1 MRVFI
6 TGATGFIGS
15 AIVRRLVTAGHEVT
29 GLVRS
34 ANAAASLEAL
44 GARACR
50 GTIEDLHVL
59 RRAAV
64 AADGVI
70 HTAFFHALS
79 QASLGIRVR
88 ILFGGR
94 PRNIVERFTTAA
106 VGTERRAIETFGG
119 ALEARKGSLIIAFP
133 TMAMASG
140 RPALETDAADPGAV
154 GGLRA
159 QSEKAALDL
168 VATGVSAT
176 VVRLPPSVHDETRLG
191 LVTRLIEIARKKR
204 ISAYPG
210 DGNNRWAAVHR
221 LDASLL
227 FRLALES
234 GEAGARY
241 HAVAEE
247 SIPFRDIAET
257 IGRHLDVR
265 VVPLST
271 EDAARHFGWLAPFVS
286 ADNPVSSQTTRER
299 LGWEPRH
306 PQLMTDLMASLRDV
320 GR

>member
-15 AIVRRLVTAGHEVT
+15 AIVRTLVTAGHEVS

-34 ANAAASLEAL
+34 ANAAASLQAL
-44 GARACR
+44 GAGACH

-59 RRAAV
+59 RRAAN
-64 AADGVI
+64 AADCVI

-79 QASLGIRVR
+79 HASLGIRMR
-88 ILFGGR
+88 ILLGGR
-94 PRNIVERFTTAA
+94 PRHIVERFTTAA
-106 VGTERRAIETFGG
+106 VGTERRAIEAFGS
-119 ALEARKGSLIIAFP
+119 ALQARKGSLTIAFP
-133 TMAMASG
+133 TMAMAPG
-140 RPALETDAADPGAV
+140 RLALETDAADPGAV

-159 QSEKAALDL
+159 PSEKAALDL
-168 VATGVSAT
+168 VQTGVNAT
-176 VVRLPPSVHDETRLG
+176 VVRLPPSVHDSTRLG

-204 ISAYPG
+204 ISAYSG
-210 DGNNRWAAVHR
+210 EGNNRWAAVHR

-247 SIPFRDIAET
+247 SIPFRDIAEA
-257 IGRHLDVR
+257 IGRHLDAP
-265 VVPLST
+265 VVSISV

-286 ADNPVSSQTTRER
+286 ADNPVSSQATRER

-306 PQLMTDLMASLRDV
+306 PRLMTDLMARLRDV
-320 GR
+320 RR

>member
-15 AIVRRLVTAGHEVT
+15 AIVRCLVTAGHEVA

-50 GTIEDLHVL
+50 GTIEDLPVL
-59 RRAAV
+59 RRAAA

-79 QASLGIRVR
+79 QASPGIRAR
-88 ILFGGR
+88 IVFGGH
-94 PRNIVERFTTAA
+94 PTNIVERFTTAA
-106 VGTERRAIETFGG
+106 VGAERRAIETFGG
-119 ALEARKGSLIIAFP
+119 ELETRKGSLVIAFP
-133 TMAMASG
+133 TMAMAQG
-140 RPALETDAADPGAV
+140 RPALEIDAADPRAV

-159 QSEKAALDL
+159 QSENAALDL
-168 VATGVSAT
+168 VASGVRAT

-227 FRLALES
+227 FRLALER

-247 SIPFRDIAET
+247 SIPFRDIAEA
-257 IGRHLDVR
+257 IGRHLDIR
-265 VVPLST
+265 VAPLST
-271 EDAARHFGWLAPFVS
+271 EDAARHFGWLAPFAG
-286 ADNPVSSQTTRER
+286 ADNPVSSQATRKQ

-306 PQLMTDLMASLRDV
+306 AQLMTDLMASLRNV
-320 GR
+320 RR

>member
-15 AIVRRLVTAGHEVT
+15 AVVRSLVHAGHEVT

-50 GTIEDLHVL
+50 GSIEDLHVL
-59 RRAAV
+59 RRAAA

-79 QASLGIRVR
+79 QASPGTRVR

-94 PRNIVERFTTAA
+94 STNIVERFTSAA
-106 VGTERRAIETFGG
+106 VGAERRAIETFGG
-119 ALEARKGSLIIAFP
+119 ALEAGKGSLVIAFP
-133 TMAMASG
+133 TMAMAQG
-140 RPALETDAADPGAV
+140 RPALEIDAADPGAV

-168 VATGVSAT
+168 VASGVHAT

-221 LDASLL
+221 LDAALL
-227 FRLALES
+227 FRLALET

-247 SIPFRDIAET
+247 SIPFREIAEA
-257 IGRHLDVR
+257 IGRHFDVR
-265 VVPLST
+265 VMPLSA
-271 EDAARHFGWLAPFVS
+271 ENAARHFGWLAPFVS
-286 ADNPVSSQTTRER
+286 ADNPVSSQATRER

-306 PQLMTDLMASLRDV
+306 PQLMTDLVASLRD
-320 GR
+320 GRR

>member
-15 AIVRRLVTAGHEVT
+15 ATVRSLVAAGHDVT

-34 ANAAASLEAL
+34 AKAAASLEAL

-59 RRAAV
+59 RQAA
-64 AADGVI
+64 ATADGVI

-79 QASLGIRVR
+79 QASLGIRAR
-88 ILFGGR
+88 IVFGGR
-94 PRNIVERFTTAA
+94 PTNIVERFTTAA
-106 VGTERRAIETFGG
+106 VGAERRAIETFGD
-119 ALEARKGSLIIAFP
+119 ALEARQGSLVIAFP
-133 TMAMASG
+133 TMAMAQG
-140 RPALETDAADPGAV
+140 RRALETDSADAGAV
-154 GGLRA
+154 GGRRA

-168 VATGVSAT
+168 VRTGVSAT

-210 DGNNRWAAVHR
+210 DGGNRWAAVHR

-247 SIPFRDIAET
+247 GIPFRNIAEA
-257 IGRHLDVR
+257 IGRHLDIQVM
-265 VVPLST
+265 PLPT
-271 EDAARHFGWLAPFVS
+271 EDAAKHFGWLAPFVS
-286 ADNPVSSQTTRER
+286 ADNPVSSQATRKR

-320 GR
+320 RR

>member
-15 AIVRRLVTAGHEVT
+15 AVVRSLVTAGHEVT

-44 GARACR
+44 GARACH
-50 GTIEDLHVL
+50 GTIEDLDVL
-59 RRAAV
+59 RRAAA

-79 QASLGIRVR
+79 EASPGIRVR

-94 PRNIVERFTTAA
+94 PTNIVERFTTAA
-106 VGTERRAIETFGG
+106 VGAERRAIETFGD
-119 ALEARKGSLIIAFP
+119 ALGARKGALVIAFP
-133 TMAMASG
+133 TMAMAPG
-140 RPALETDAADPGAV
+140 RPALETDAADPGSV

-176 VVRLPPSVHDETRLG
+176 VVRLPSSVHDETKLG
-191 LVTRLIEIARKKR
+191 LVTRLIEIAQKKR

-234 GEAGARY
+234 GEAGTCY

-247 SIPFRDIAET
+247 GIPFRDIAEA
-257 IGRHLDVR
+257 IGRHLDVQA
-265 VVPLST
+265 VPLSV
-271 EDAARHFGWLAPFVS
+271 EGAARHFGWLAPFVS
-286 ADNPVSSQTTRER
+286 VDNPVSSQATRER

-306 PQLMTDLMASLRDV
+306 PQLMADLMAFLRDV
-320 GR
+320 RR